1 MELIILNIAEYMSKL
16 SKLSL
21 TTDWKIHKGI
31 ILCLGSLGGMELDV
45 IECSK
50 ELDFVLIT
58 TLIVLQSQGSASTP
72 TPHS

>member
-1 MELIILNIAEYMSKL
+1 MMELIILNIAEYMSKL

-50 ELDFVLIT
+50 ELEFVLT
-58 TLIVLQSQGSASTP
+58 TILIVLQGSASIP
-72 TPHS
+72 IPNG